1 MDSRRD
7 FIKKAALL
15 SGGAGVFSGLPASI
29 QKAFAINPAPG
40 TTYLDAEHIVFLMQE
55 NRSFDHCYGTLQ
67 GVRGFN
73 DPRAIS
79 LPNKNK
85 VWLQSNAEGETYAP
99 FRLNLKESNI
109 TWLGSLPHGWSDMT
123 DARNEGKHDKWLE
136 AKKSG
141 HKEIRHMPIT
151 MGHFTREDIPFY
163 YALADAFT
171 VCDQH
176 FCSSLTGTTPNRLY
190 FWTGTIREKHDE
202 NVKANVYNSDVTY
215 DREASWKTFPEYLEE
230 NNIPWRIYQNELSV
244 DTGFEG
250 EEEDWLANFTDN
262 PIEWFTQFNVRF
274 SHGHMRYL
282 EKMEKVLPGLIK
294 TLQDKLNGAADGS
307 KEKSDLQKELS
318 QKQQLLAEVTRDR
331 EKYNLEQYNKLSQL
345 HKDLHEKAFTDNR
358 TDPDYRKLTSIS
370 YNDGGNQ
377 RKMEIPKSDVLHQ
390 FRQDVQSGKLP
401 TVSWVV
407 APCNFSDHPG
417 APWYGAWYLSEVID
431 ILTQNPEVWKKTIFI
446 LNYDEND
453 GYYDHVPPFVAP
465 DPYKANSGMVSEGI
479 TPKTEYLNQSQQ
491 WMKDKAKSKGDR
503 EGPIGLGF
511 RVPMVVASPWS
522 RGGFVNSEVFD
533 LTSPIQFLEHFLS
546 KKTGKKIE
554 NSNVTQWRRTVSGNI
569 TSAFRPYN
577 GEVIPSPKPV
587 DKIPFMESIHKA
599 QFKSLPSGFKNL
611 SSAEIE
617 QINKDPYNSAWMPRQ
632 ESGTRPASPLPYQL
646 YADGKLSSDGK
657 EFKIKFEARNEV
669 FGEAAAGSPFIVY
682 IPGTDTAPRNYAVKA
697 GDQLIDSWT
706 IPSGENYHLQ
716 VYGPNGFFR
725 EFKGNSKDPAL
736 DVAYEYEHSTLNK
749 KTLTGNAVIK
759 LRNTGKQKLTVEVTD
774 NAYKG
779 KGQVKTINPGA
790 QTTLNVDLSKHS
802 GWYDLSV
809 KIKGQKDFEKRFAGR
824 VETGRIS
831 ITDPVMGKVV

>member
-15 SGGAGVFSGLPASI
+15 SGGAGVFSSLPASI

-67 GVRGFN
+67 GVRGYN

-85 VWLQSNAEGETYAP
+85 VWLQTNAAGETYAP
-99 FRLNLKESNI
+99 FRLDLKESNI

-123 DARNEGKHDKWLE
+123 DARNEGRHDKWLE

-176 FCSSLTGTTPNRLY
+176 FCSSLTGTTPNRLH
-190 FWTGTIREKHDE
+190 FWTGTIREKHDA
-202 NVKANVYNSDVTY
+202 NVIANVYNSDVTY
-215 DREASWKTFPEYLEE
+215 NREASWKTYPEYLEE
-230 NNIPWRIYQNELSV
+230 NNIPWRIYQNELSIE
-244 DTGFEG
+244 TGFEG
-250 EEEDWLANFTDN
+250 EEEDWLANFTNN
-262 PIEWFTQFNVRF
+262 PIEWFTQYNVRF
-274 SHGHMRYL
+274 SHGHMMYL
-282 EKMEKVLPGLIK
+282 EKMEKLLPGIIK
-294 TLQDKLNGAADGS
+294 DTEAKLQNAAEGS
-307 KEKSDLQKELS
+307 KEKADLRKQLS
-318 QKQQLLAEVTRDR
+318 EQQQLLATVKKGR
-331 EKYNLEQYNKLSQL
+331 EKYNLEEYNKLSQW
-345 HKDLHEKAFTDNR
+345 HKNLHEKAFTDNR
-358 TDPDYRKLTSIS
+358 TDPDYRKLTTIS
-370 YNDGGNQ
+370 YSDGGTE

-390 FRQDVQSGKLP
+390 FRHDVQAGKLP
-401 TVSWVV
+401 MVSWVV

-417 APWYGAWYLSEVID
+417 APWYGAWFLSEVID

-453 GYYDHVPPFVAP
+453 GYYDHVPPFAAP
-465 DPYKANSGMVSEGI
+465 DPYKENSGLVSAGI
-479 TPKTEYLNQSQQ
+479 DPKTEYVNQSQQ
-491 WMKDKAKSKGDR
+491 WMKDKAKNKSDR

-522 RGGFVNSEVFD
+522 RGGYVNSEVFD
-533 LTSPIQFLEHFLS
+533 LTSPIQFLEHFLH

-554 NSNVTQWRRTVSGNI
+554 TSNITEWRRTVTGNV

-577 GEVIPSPKPV
+577 GEVIPSPTPV
-587 DKIPFMESIHKA
+587 DKIPFLESIHKA

-617 QINKDPYNSAWMPRQ
+617 QINNNPDASPWMPKQ
-632 ESGTRPASPLPYQL
+632 ERGTRPACALPYQL
-646 YADGKLSSDGK
+646 YAEGKTSDGGQT
-657 EFKIKFEARNEV
+657 FKIKFEARNEV
-669 FGEAAAGSPFIVY
+669 FGDAAAGAPFYVY
-682 IPGTDTAPRNYAVKA
+682 TPGTDLAPRNYAVKP
-697 GDQLIDSWT
+697 GDQLVDSWT
-706 IPSGENYHLQ
+706 IPASEPYHLQ

-725 EFKGNSKDPAL
+725 EFKGNSKDPGI
-736 DVAYEYEHSTLNK
+736 DVALEYEHSPANK
-749 KTLTGNAVIK
+749 KSLTGNVAVM
-759 LRNTGKQKLTVEVTD
+759 LRNNSKQKQTVVVTD

-779 KGQVKTINPGA
+779 KTQTKTINPGGQA
-790 QTTLNVDLSKHS
+790 TLIVDASKHS
-802 GWYDLSV
+802 GWHDLSV
-809 KIKGQKDFEKRFAGR
+809 TVKGLKGFEKRYAGR
-824 VETGRIS
+824 VETGKIT
-831 ITDPVMGKVV
+831 ITDPVMGKVI